1 MNFKDK
7 KFLSQAI
14 PVFAF
19 ILAFICSFFLAGAS
33 LSETTEAYGQTI
45 EVTAKINLISFIFGG
60 GSLETTTMGVNV
72 SLSKDGG
79 LSYFALLSFLIGL
92 GSTISF
98 VYDIVKKESKFTE
111 GADILMAIAGIL
123 MLFVL
128 VAGTKVSVS
137 MAGISESET
146 FRQCFDGFSIG
157 IGAIVWTVLCLGGG
171 IASFILQSKA
181 K

>member
-1 MNFKDK
+1 
-7 KFLSQAI
+7 
-14 PVFAF
+14 
-19 ILAFICSFFLAGAS
+19 
-33 LSETTEAYGQTI
+33 
-45 EVTAKINLISFIFGG
+45 
-60 GSLETTTMGVNV
+60 MGVNV

-79 LSYFALLSFLIGL
+79 LSYFALLAFLIGL

-146 FRQCFDGFSIG
+146 FRQCYDEFSLG